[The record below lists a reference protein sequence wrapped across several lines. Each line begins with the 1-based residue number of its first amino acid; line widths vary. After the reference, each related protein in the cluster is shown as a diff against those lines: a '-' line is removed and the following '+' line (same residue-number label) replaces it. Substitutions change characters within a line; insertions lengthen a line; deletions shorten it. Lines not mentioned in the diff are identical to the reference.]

1 MDITYTSEWD
11 AKRYERV
18 IDASLRVTGPFRT
31 SFFGW
36 CMTVCGLL
44 WLCSVWMQCGR
55 LEGWNW
61 ALLVVVL
68 LPFYSFLMRRL
79 QTRQFVKVL
88 QRLMGDEK
96 TSRCRLTDDGYEVS
110 CGSMSQK
117 TPWKNLAESFKFL
130 DGDTVA
136 LLQLKGLPTLVL
148 QDLSKHGIDA
158 AELKDVLLRA
168 GVREHLPSRIQ
179 KIWTVVSGVVGVLFA
194 LILALCLLA
203 NVLIPDGS
211 GELVVRNES
220 VIGVDN
226 VRVSFGREVV
236 DFVGIPALGMCTQ
249 EFQVHGDCTCRVLAT
264 LADGSVVSN
273 VYGYYCNG
281 MDIGRVEVVVTAD
294 RSIKIIDKYNST
306 QAGGGEFYLG
316 K

>member
-96 TSRCRLTDDGYEVS
+96 ESRCRLTDEGYEVS

-117 TPWKNLAESFKFL
+117 TPWRNFAESFKFL
-130 DGDTVA
+130 DRDTVA

-158 AELKDVLLRA
+158 VELKDVLLRA
-168 GVREHLPSRIQ
+168 GVREHMPSMVR
-179 KIWTVVSGVVGVLFA
+179 KIWIVVSGVLGVL
-194 LILALCLLA
+194 LALLLALSLLA

-220 VIGVDN
+220 VIGVDS
-226 VRVSFGREVV
+226 VRVSFGREVI

-249 EFQVHGDCTCRVLAT
+249 EFQVRGDCTCRALAT

-273 VYGYYCNG
+273 AYGYYCTG

-294 RSIKIIDKYNST
+294 RSIKIIDKCNST
-306 QAGGGEFYLG
+306 QSGDGEFYLG

>member
-18 IDASLRVTGPFRT
+18 IDASLRVAGPFRT

-44 WLCSVWMQCGR
+44 WLCIDWMHGGR

-68 LPFYSFLMRRL
+68 LPIYSFLMRRL
-79 QTRQFVKVL
+79 QTRRFVKVL

-96 TSRCRLTDDGYEVS
+96 ASRCRLTDDGYEVS
-110 CGSMSQK
+110 CGLMSQK
-117 TPWKNLAESFKFL
+117 TPWKNFAESFKFL
-130 DGDTVA
+130 GGDTVA
-136 LLQLKGLPTLVL
+136 LLQPNGLPTLVL

-168 GVREHLPSRIQ
+168 GVREHRPSMVR
-179 KIWTVVSGVVGVLFA
+179 KIWTVVSGVVGVL
-194 LILALCLLA
+194 LALLLVLSLLA

-226 VRVSFGREVV
+226 VRVSFGREVI

-249 EFQVHGDCTCRVLAT
+249 EFRVRRDCTCQVLAT
-264 LADGSVVSN
+264 LADGLVVSN
-273 VYGYYCNG
+273 AYGYYCKG

-294 RSIKIIDKYNST
+294 RSVKIIDKHSR
-306 QAGGGEFYLG
+306 ED
-316 K
+316 

>member
-36 CMTVCGLL
+36 CMTVCGLI
-44 WLCSVWMQCGR
+44 WLCSAWMRCGR

-68 LPFYSFLMRRL
+68 LPVYSFLMRRL

-96 TSRCRLTDDGYEVS
+96 TSRCRLTDEGYEVS

-130 DGDTVA
+130 DGNTVA

-158 AELKDVLLRA
+158 VELKDVLLRA
-168 GVREHLPSRIQ
+168 GVRECQPSRIQ
-179 KIWTVVSGVVGVLFA
+179 KIWTVVSGIVGVLFA

-220 VIGVDN
+220 VVGIDN
-226 VRVSFGREVV
+226 VRVSFGRDVI

-249 EFQVHGDCTCRVLAT
+249 EFQVHGDCTCQVLAT
-264 LADGSVVSN
+264 LADGLAVSN
-273 VYGYYCNG
+273 AYGYYCKG
-281 MDIGRVEVVVTAD
+281 MNIGRVEVVVTAD
-294 RSIKIIDKYNST
+294 RSVKIIDKHSR
-306 QAGGGEFYLG
+306 ED
-316 K
+316 

>member
-11 AKRYERV
+11 AKRYARV

-44 WLCSVWMQCGR
+44 WLCIDWMQGGR
-55 LEGWNW
+55 LEGLNW
-61 ALLVVVL
+61 AVLVVVL
-68 LPFYSFLMRRL
+68 LPVYSFLMRRL
-79 QTRQFVKVL
+79 QTRRFVKVL
-88 QRLMGDEK
+88 QRLRGDEK
-96 TSRCRLTDDGYEVS
+96 TSRCRLTDEGYEVS
-110 CGSMSQK
+110 CGSVSQK

-136 LLQLKGLPTLVL
+136 LLQFNGLPTLVL
-148 QDLSKHGIDA
+148 QDLSKHGIVSV
-158 AELKDVLLRA
+158 ELKEVLLRA
-168 GVREHLPSRIQ
+168 GVREHRPSMLW

-194 LILALCLLA
+194 LFLALCLLA

-220 VIGVDN
+220 VVGIDN
-226 VRVSFGREVV
+226 VRVSFGRDVI
-236 DFVGIPALGMCTQ
+236 DFAGIPALGMCTQ
-249 EFQVHGDCTCRVLAT
+249 EFRVRRDCTCRALAT

-273 VYGYYCNG
+273 AYGYYCKG
-281 MDIGRVEVVVTAD
+281 MDIGRVEVVVTAEP
-294 RSIKIIDKYNST
+294 RIKIIDKHNR
-306 QAGGGEFYLG
+306 ED
-316 K
+316 

>member
-44 WLCSVWMQCGR
+44 WLCSVWMRCGR

-68 LPFYSFLMRRL
+68 LPVYSFLMRRL

-130 DGDTVA
+130 DGNTVA

-158 AELKDVLLRA
+158 VELKDVLLRA
-168 GVREHLPSRIQ
+168 GVRECQPSRIQ
-179 KIWTVVSGVVGVLFA
+179 KIWTVVSGIVGVLFA

-226 VRVSFGREVV
+226 VRVSFGREVI

-249 EFQVHGDCTCRVLAT
+249 EFRVRRDCTCQVLAT
-264 LADGSVVSN
+264 LADGLVVSN
-273 VYGYYCNG
+273 AYGYYCKG
-281 MDIGRVEVVVTAD
+281 MNIGRVEVVVTAD
-294 RSIKIIDKYNST
+294 RSVKIIDKHSR
-306 QAGGGEFYLG
+306 ED
-316 K
+316 